1 MTVTARRF
9 EFWRLLWRLW
19 SPTWQ
24 FAPETYARSALSFGN
39 PDFVDVVI
47 QSYRHRYGYVVGDP
61 ALEHIEALLAHQPPI
76 SVPTIVLDGADDGV
90 SAVQVTDRAAPHF
103 SGRYERRVIPAAGH
117 NLPQEAPTAVI
128 DAVLA
133 LIARGTS
140 RGRVNHWRLSHTD
153 RGTLAAPQGARSRH
167 SDGTVVP
174 TD

>member
-1 MTVTARRF
+1 SARRGGDSPEEDQGTSKRRRAARTISSSPGLTVTANRF

-90 SAVQVTDRAAPHF
+90 SAVQVTDPAAPHF
-103 SGRYERRVIPAAGH
+103 SGRYERR
-117 NLPQEAPTAVI
+117 
-128 DAVLA
+128 
-133 LIARGTS
+133 
-140 RGRVNHWRLSHTD
+140 
-153 RGTLAAPQGARSRH
+153 
-167 SDGTVVP
+167 
-174 TD
+174 